1 MATYATGV
9 AATWDGTSFGEITEL
24 SVTHGGSLPLAR
36 ASAWTLD
43 VGTIELKC
51 LTTANITT
59 AKYGKRADLT
69 ITGGGLAYSGK
80 AVLEKFTLAGVVN
93 DVSRYA
99 VTLRI
104 QG

>member
-1 MATYATGV
+1 MADYSAGV
-9 AATWDGTSFGEITEL
+9 TATWNGTNFGEVTEL
-24 SVTHGGSLPLAR
+24 SVTHGGAMPLAR
-36 ASAWTLD
+36 ASTWTLD
-43 VGTIELKC
+43 VGTIEIKC
-51 LTTANITT
+51 LTTANIST
-59 AKYGKRADLT
+59 ANYGKRSLLT